1 MIIIHLL
8 CYISSMILCEL
19 YISIAEEM
27 GNLLMFVM
35 VKYVIGTVH
44 HLLIPAAILLTKTD
58 VRRAVGEVYRRGG
71 STQSQDMDITYEEL
85 QRQLGLGVTPN

>member
-19 YISIAEEM
+19 YISIAEES

-35 VKYVIGTVH
+35 VKYVLGTVH
-44 HLLIPAAILLTKTD
+44 HLLTPAAILLTKTD